1 MIHLSSKK
9 YKAVLIVL
17 HFLFLLQCPL
27 RGDSQNTQLTVTP
40 GTDFIASSGNIILQN
55 TDITNNGKFDASKA
69 NVAFTGSYPSAISGN
84 DSVLIKVLSLN
95 KTGNST
101 SIVLNTDVHVN
112 NRVDFIDGMIQL
124 NRKTLLF
131 TDSAFLNNE
140 SETSRIT
147 GISGGWVVANAPA
160 INNPSGLNV
169 ADIGAVITSTQNPG
183 NINIRR
189 THQPAQNPDGTY
201 TGIQRTF
208 FIQPQNDTL
217 LNATLRFY
225 YFDAELNGKD
235 ENTLT
240 LWQSDDG
247 ITWKD
252 DGISSR
258 NTTDNYVE
266 KTGLTSLSYFT
277 LSDANNALPVTLV
290 YFKAS
295 CKKDYA
301 LIEWKTATE
310 ISTSH
315 FDVQK
320 SDDGINWET
329 IQAVVA
335 ANNINGAYY
344 SYEDNDPQP
353 TAYYRLKTVDKS
365 GNYSY
370 SPVFSGGCADIAM
383 PFVIYPNPAE
393 NYAVSHLSV
402 RQPAKATIQL
412 YNISGQQLHTSQWSL
427 QTGSN
432 QFVLPVQ
439 SLASG
444 TYIVKVYVNKN
455 VLQTKFIKQ

>member
-1 MIHLSSKK
+1 L
-9 YKAVLIVL
+9 
-17 HFLFLLQCPL
+17 
-27 RGDSQNTQLTVTP
+27 
-40 GTDFIASSGNIILQN
+40 GN
-55 TDITNNGKFDASKA
+55 
-69 NVAFTGSYPSAISGN
+69 
-84 DSVLIKVLSLN
+84 
-95 KTGNST
+95 
-101 SIVLNTDVHVN
+101 VN
-112 NRVDFIDGMIQL
+112 IQ
-124 NRKTLLF
+124 
-131 TDSAFLNNE
+131 
-140 SETSRIT
+140 
-147 GISGGWVVANAPA
+147 
-160 INNPSGLNV
+160 
-169 ADIGAVITSTQNPG
+169 
-183 NINIRR
+183 R
-189 THQPAQNPDGTY
+189 THEPAQNPDGTY

-208 FIQPQNDTL
+208 FIQPEHDTL

-258 NTTDNYVE
+258 NITDNYVE

-295 CKKDYA
+295 CKKNYA
-301 LIEWKTATE
+301 LIDWKTATE

-320 SDDGINWET
+320 SVDGINWAT

-335 ANNINGAYY
+335 ADNINGATY
-344 SYEDNDPQP
+344 SYEDNNPQP
-353 TAYYRLKTVDKS
+353 AAYYRLKTVDKS

-383 PFVIYPNPAE
+383 PFLIYPNPAA
-393 NYAVSHLSV
+393 NYAMAHLSV
-402 RQPAKATIQL
+402 RQPAKAIIQL
-412 YNISGQQLHTSQWSL
+412 YNISGQQLFASEWIL
-427 QTGSN
+427 QTGNN

-444 TYIVKVYVNKN
+444 TYIVKLYVNKN
-455 VLQTKFIKQ
+455 VLQTKFIRQ